1 MIKNKTENN
10 FDFIR
15 LLLAVFVY
23 FGHWNI
29 LTKFQSENIF
39 FNLHSHSVNLFF
51 IISGFLIFWS
61 FENDQNNKNFF
72 IKRFFRIFPLYFIII
87 IFQTLFFLMYSD
99 GSLFDIVKYFILNTL
114 FLNFLAPTVG
124 SVFGTFPENA
134 INGSL
139 WTLKNEV
146 IFYAMVPFL
155 FYIYK
160 KCGSKIFFTLYIFSV
175 IYMFII
181 DYLGLDKLNVQYPA
195 QLRLFLIG
203 ILLYIFFDKLKKVNL
218 YFLSTFAFVLLYI
231 FNHYKY
237 FYFIFYPL
245 CIGVLVVFLVFV
257 IKIRKINF
265 DFSYSFYILHFP
277 VIQLFQYFGIN
288 PNDPVI
294 SFFVI
299 FIVIVILSYISELY
313 IEKRFIYIGKILLE
327 KKNNENNS

>member
-1 MIKNKTENN
+1 MIRNRTENN

-29 LTKFQSENIF
+29 LTQFESENIF

-87 IFQTLFFLMYSD
+87 FLQTLFFIIYSD
-99 GSLFDIVKYFILNTL
+99 GKFFDIVKYFISNTL

-124 SVFGTFPENA
+124 SVFNTFPENA

-146 IFYAMVPFL
+146 VFYAMVPFL
-155 FYIYK
+155 FYAYK
-160 KCGSKIFFTLYIFSV
+160 KWGSKVFFGLYILSV
-175 IYMFII
+175 VYMFII
-181 DYLGLDKLNVQYPA
+181 DYLGMDKLNVQYPA
-195 QLRLFLIG
+195 QLRLFLVG
-203 ILLYIFFDKLKKVNL
+203 ILLYIFFDKLEKVNL
-218 YFLSTFAFVLLYI
+218 YFLSAVALVLLFL
-231 FNHYKY
+231 FNKNDY
-237 FYFIFYPL
+237 FYFLFYPL
-245 CIGVLVVFLVFV
+245 CIGILVVFLVYV
-257 IKIRKINF
+257 IKIRKISF

-277 VIQLFQYFGIN
+277 VIQLFLYFKIN
-288 PNDPVI
+288 PNNPIV
-294 SFFVI
+294 SFFII
-299 FIVIVILSYISELY
+299 FVFVLVLSYISELF
-313 IEKRFIYIGKILLE
+313 IEKKFINIGKKLL
-327 KKNNENNS
+327 KKEST